1 MSTRSSI
8 FALAAVTTL
17 AVAALAPATASAA
30 GNPNS
35 NHVSK
40 PVSGPKIQ
48 KNLIG
53 HDKITYTPKKVI
65 GSDPNTWTPKKK
77 LIGGDPNTWTPK
89 KKLIGGDPIT
99 WTPNGYWKHH
109 HHRHFWWWF
118 ARQRHYYVTPEVT
131 MTEVSAPAVRAT
143 STPVVSANCNCL
155 TKEYLE
161 DGSVVFKDLCTK
173 EAAMATPAEL
183 KAQAQGAAPQVR

>member
-1 MSTRSSI
+1 MNDRSSEFLEPARRAARPRATTSNQERRSTRTFRRRPMSPRLSI

-17 AVAALAPATASAA
+17 AVAALVPATASAA

-40 PVSGPKIQ
+40 PVSVPKIQ
-48 KNLIG
+48 KNLVG
-53 HDKITYTPKKVI
+53 HDKITYSPKKLI
-65 GSDPNTWTPKKK
+65 GNDPNTWTPKKK

-109 HHRHFWWWF
+109 HHHRHFWWWF
-118 ARQRHYYVTPEVT
+118 ARQRQYYVTPE
-131 MTEVSAPAVRAT
+131 
-143 STPVVSANCNCL
+143 
-155 TKEYLE
+155 
-161 DGSVVFKDLCTK
+161 
-173 EAAMATPAEL
+173 
-183 KAQAQGAAPQVR
+183 